1 MTNPWLSN
9 LLYFHA
15 CSNLL
20 SLLGSVPDQPT
31 DCNSPSLGLNP
42 LVPTASPLPSILGLP
57 PSHITYTSPSPNIPI
72 SPNPS
77 LSLPTSSPAPAAP
90 NPVTSAPISLPPALP
105 ILVPPPLPDSLA
117 PPLPHTSSHPMQT
130 RSKSGISK
138 KKSFH
143 TTTTPYLQT
152 EPPTYT
158 VASKI
163 PEWQQA
169 MASEFEAL
177 QRQQTWSL
185 VPSSSTQNVIGC
197 RWVYK
202 IKRHTDG
209 SISRYKASLVAKG
222 FHQQARVDYDET
234 FSPVVKPPTVRII
247 LSLAAH
253 NHLVSSTIRCKLLV
267 PGLNVLHPI
276 YLLWVLLPLLLMPPC
291 SYYVD
296 VLLLSICYCM
306 LMISLSRIN
315 YTKSGF
321 FVHQRKYLTDLLT
334 KFHMLDSKA
343 APTPVVLTPTLT
355 PSDDGVLSDP
365 TPYRSLVGALQYA
378 IFTRPDITFAV
389 NRVCQFMHKPTSTH
403 FMAAKRILRFLK
415 GTLDK
420 GILFQPGP
428 LTLTAF
434 TDADWADDPSDRR
447 STSGIT
453 VFLGHNLITWVSK
466 KQYTVSRSSTEAEY
480 RSLAAG
486 AAELAWLRQVL

>member
-90 NPVTSAPISLPPALP
+90 NPITSAPISLPPALP

-117 PPLPHTSSHPMQT
+117 HPLPHTSSHPMQT

-209 SISRYKASLVAKG
+209 SISRYKARLVAKG

-253 NHLVSSTIRCKLLV
+253 NHWSLRQFDVS
-267 PGLNVLHPI
+267 NAFLHGF
-276 YLLWVLLPLLLMPPC
+276 LKEDVFMTQPLGF
-291 SYYVD
+291 VD
-296 VLLLSICYCM
+296 
-306 LMISLSRIN
+306 
-315 YTKSGF
+315 K
-321 FVHQRKYLTDLLT
+321 
-334 KFHMLDSKA
+334 
-343 APTPVVLTPTLT
+343 
-355 PSDDGVLSDP
+355 
-365 TPYRSLVGALQYA
+365 
-378 IFTRPDITFAV
+378 TRPSH
-389 NRVCQFMHKPTSTH
+389 VCQLHKS
-403 FMAAKRILRFLK
+403 LYGLK
-415 GTLDK
+415 
-420 GILFQPGP
+420 
-428 LTLTAF
+428 
-434 TDADWADDPSDRR
+434 
-447 STSGIT
+447 
-453 VFLGHNLITWVSK
+453 
-466 KQYTVSRSSTEAEY
+466 
-480 RSLAAG
+480 
-486 AAELAWLRQVL
+486 

>member
-15 CSNLL
+15 CSNLP

-31 DCNSPSLGLNP
+31 DCNSPLLGLNP
-42 LVPTASPLPSILGLP
+42 LVPTASPLPSILGPP

-77 LSLPTSSPAPAAP
+77 PSLPTSSPAPAAP

-143 TTTTPYLQT
+143 TTTTFYLQT

-185 VPSSSTQNVIGC
+185 VPSSSTHNIIGC

-202 IKRHTDG
+202 IKRHTNG
-209 SISRYKASLVAKG
+209 LISRYKARLVAKG
-222 FHQQARVDYDET
+222 FHQ
-234 FSPVVKPPTVRII
+234 
-247 LSLAAH
+247 
-253 NHLVSSTIRCKLLV
+253 
-267 PGLNVLHPI
+267 
-276 YLLWVLLPLLLMPPC
+276 
-291 SYYVD
+291 
-296 VLLLSICYCM
+296 
-306 LMISLSRIN
+306 
-315 YTKSGF
+315 
-321 FVHQRKYLTDLLT
+321 
-334 KFHMLDSKA
+334 
-343 APTPVVLTPTLT
+343 
-355 PSDDGVLSDP
+355 
-365 TPYRSLVGALQYA
+365 
-378 IFTRPDITFAV
+378 
-389 NRVCQFMHKPTSTH
+389 
-403 FMAAKRILRFLK
+403 
-415 GTLDK
+415 
-420 GILFQPGP
+420 
-428 LTLTAF
+428 
-434 TDADWADDPSDRR
+434 
-447 STSGIT
+447 
-453 VFLGHNLITWVSK
+453 
-466 KQYTVSRSSTEAEY
+466 
-480 RSLAAG
+480 
-486 AAELAWLRQVL
+486 